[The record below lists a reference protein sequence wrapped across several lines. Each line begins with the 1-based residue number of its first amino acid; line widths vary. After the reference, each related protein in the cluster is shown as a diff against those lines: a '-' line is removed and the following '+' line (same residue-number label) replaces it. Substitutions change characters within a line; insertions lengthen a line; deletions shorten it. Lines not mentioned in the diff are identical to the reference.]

1 LYIQTHEFL
10 SWVLTRNDELGSQF
24 NEKHGKLGTG
34 SAPDGILREGLPY
47 QSDTEHVG
55 QKTGVSK
62 SVFGGLTPGN
72 LIGGYSSLKLGQVM
86 TLPGIQGFIVFE
98 KEQFPEPSR
107 IKAARF
113 QVTPNCFAY
122 HR

>member
-1 LYIQTHEFL
+1 LYIQTQKFL
-10 SWVLTRNDELGSQF
+10 SWVLTRNDEVGSQF

-34 SAPDGILREGLPY
+34 GAPDGLLREGLPY
-47 QSDTEHVG
+47 QSDIEHVG
-55 QKTGVSK
+55 QKAGVSVP
-62 SVFGGLTPGN
+62 VFGGLTPGR

-86 TLPGIQGFIVFE
+86 TIPGIQGFIVFE
-98 KEQFPEPSR
+98 PSR
-107 IKAARF
+107 IEAARF